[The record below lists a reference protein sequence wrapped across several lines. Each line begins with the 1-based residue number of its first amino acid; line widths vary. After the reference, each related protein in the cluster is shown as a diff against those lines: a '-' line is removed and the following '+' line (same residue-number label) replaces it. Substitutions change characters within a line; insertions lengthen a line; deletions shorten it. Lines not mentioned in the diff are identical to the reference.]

1 MDPLKAFERWF
12 CIAFVFALFYI
23 ALLWLV
29 IRRRD
34 LWLRYTAAEAAFW
47 LRIGFPPARIVN
59 ACRRWEE
66 GGSFVYWIG
75 AILFATVLVMVV
87 GGVLY
92 FKVKH
97 LR

>member
-12 CIAFVFALFYI
+12 CVASAFVVFYVV
-23 ALLWLV
+23 LLVLV
-29 IRRRD
+29 LWRRD

-47 LRIGFPPARIVN
+47 RRVRFPARMVN
-59 ACRRWEE
+59 ACRKWEE
-66 GGSFVYWIG
+66 SGSFAYWIG
-75 AILFATVLVMVV
+75 AILFVTLLVMVV

-92 FKVKH
+92 LKVKH